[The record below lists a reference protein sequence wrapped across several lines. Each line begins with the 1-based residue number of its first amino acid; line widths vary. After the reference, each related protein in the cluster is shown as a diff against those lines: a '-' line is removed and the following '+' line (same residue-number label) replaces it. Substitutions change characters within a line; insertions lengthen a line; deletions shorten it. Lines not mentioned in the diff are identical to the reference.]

1 MDDNSIS
8 GFIENL
14 RKLMKERGIDN
25 KQLSNMTGIPLS
37 SIDRI
42 LGEISSPNRAA
53 MEKISEALDVPI
65 DSLIG
70 KESAHDR
77 DNGTIKD
84 FEISE
89 IEKEI
94 LIEYRKLPDNHWLK
108 QAIDENLFNKSDN
121 T

>member
-1 MDDNSIS
+1 MDINSIDM
-8 GFIENL
+8 FIENL

-25 KQLSNMTGIPLS
+25 KQLSNMTGIPLV

-53 MEKISEALDVPI
+53 MEKISEAMDIPL
-65 DSLIG
+65 DSLLG
-70 KESAHDR
+70 KESVHDR

-84 FEISE
+84 FETSKL
-89 IEKEI
+89 EKEI

-108 QAIDENLFNKSDN
+108 QAIDEILFNKPDN